1 MFSRVCAKPFRIFL
15 GEFCSASGVCI
26 AATAL
31 LLLCASDAR
40 WSQKGSSLE
49 SLGRGRRGSGVKGE
63 CWLAKV
69 VSAVERDLQAL
80 SARDSQHNAIP
91 CRCSTSSY
99 ILTCNSFCDAWRETC
114 SIPSRAFPG
123 WGVATA
129 SVTACSV
136 FPSISVHYALEK
148 VSEICFYFQPCR
160 NPSWVEAVPK
170 LLELGNIQRNAKM
183 IKNNLCTWKFLIV
196 P

>member
-80 SARDSQHNAIP
+80 SAHDSQHNAIP
-91 CRCSTSSY
+91 CRCSISSC
-99 ILTCNSFCDAWRETC
+99 ILTCNSSLWCLERNLFYSKQGLPRLRSCHCFCYRMLC
-114 SIPSRAFPG
+114 FP
-123 WGVATA
+123 
-129 SVTACSV
+129 
-136 FPSISVHYALEK
+136 
-148 VSEICFYFQPCR
+148 FYFSPLCPRKGFWNMFLFSTLQK
-160 NPSWVEAVPK
+160 SF
-170 LLELGNIQRNAKM
+170 LGWSCAKTLGTG
-183 IKNNLCTWKFLIV
+183 KYPEKCKDD
-196 P
+196 